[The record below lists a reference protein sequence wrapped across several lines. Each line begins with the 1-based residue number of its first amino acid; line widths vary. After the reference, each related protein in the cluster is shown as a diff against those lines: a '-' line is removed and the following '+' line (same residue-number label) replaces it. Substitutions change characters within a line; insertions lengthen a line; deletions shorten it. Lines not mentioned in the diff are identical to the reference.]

1 MSEKVFLRVGES
13 PMVMMGMGWD
23 DVDSEMLGC
32 GWDTWDVALVQGEEV
47 KDAQSQD
54 VSPFDLLS
62 YG

>member
-1 MSEKVFLRVGES
+1 MFLKVGES

-23 DVDSEMLGC
+23 DGDFEMLGC
-32 GWDTWDVALVQGEEV
+32 GWDTWDVALVQGGRQGEEV

>member
-1 MSEKVFLRVGES
+1 
-13 PMVMMGMGWD
+13 
-23 DVDSEMLGC
+23 MLGC
-32 GWDTWDVALVQGEEV
+32 GWDTWDVALVQGGRQGEEV

>member
-1 MSEKVFLRVGES
+1 
-13 PMVMMGMGWD
+13 MVMMGMGWD

>member
-1 MSEKVFLRVGES
+1 
-13 PMVMMGMGWD
+13 MVMMGMGWD
-23 DVDSEMLGC
+23 DWDLEMLGC

-62 YG
+62 